1 MVSNIAEL
9 YCTVQQFKIAA
20 NINSTL
26 SKYDAKITDIVLEAH
41 NFVNDALTPYA
52 NTLPIPAG
60 DHNYRDA
67 VDVAKYYALT
77 QWFIFLHQPE
87 REKSNRE
94 NYMARLESIIKSM
107 RAESQDRTIDTASSV
122 NVKNQR
128 ILLPSEKYT
137 AILGGSR

>member
-26 SKYDAKITDIVLEAH
+26 SKYDAKITDLVLEAQ

-52 NTLPIPAG
+52 DTLPLPPG

-67 VDVAKYYALT
+67 VDVAKYYAFKHNGLFS
-77 QWFIFLHQPE
+77 FINQNGKNLIG
-87 REKSNRE
+87 K
-94 NYMARLESIIKSM
+94 IIWH
-107 RAESQDRTIDTASSV
+107 DL
-122 NVKNQR
+122 N
-128 ILLPSEKYT
+128 L
-137 AILGGSR
+137 